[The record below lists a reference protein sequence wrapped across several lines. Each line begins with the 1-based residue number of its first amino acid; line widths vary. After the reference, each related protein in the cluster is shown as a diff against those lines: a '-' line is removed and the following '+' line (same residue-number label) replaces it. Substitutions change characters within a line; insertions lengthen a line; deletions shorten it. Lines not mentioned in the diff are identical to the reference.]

1 MINFNRFHINILSV
15 FISLL
20 IFSTIILLME
30 NPKSNFIENEN
41 TLNENNSI
49 SIYNAQNEEDVS
61 DKNWYI
67 EIEDLNLKA
76 NIKELEGLDPDDNF
90 VGHIKATSKFEESI
104 ALIAYNFGKQ
114 NNYFANLKELNVGDK
129 IKYTLNNKVRE
140 YKVIFNTIID
150 KENLENILKE
160 ESKTCYIK
168 LFTYIKDMPT
178 KLRYVCGIIDI

>member
-30 NPKSNFIENEN
+30 NPKSNFIENESI
-41 TLNENNSI
+41 LNENKSI

-90 VGHIKATSKFEESI
+90 VGHIKSTSKYCFYCI
-104 ALIAYNFGKQ
+104 
-114 NNYFANLKELNVGDK
+114 
-129 IKYTLNNKVRE
+129 
-140 YKVIFNTIID
+140 
-150 KENLENILKE
+150 
-160 ESKTCYIK
+160 
-168 LFTYIKDMPT
+168 
-178 KLRYVCGIIDI
+178 